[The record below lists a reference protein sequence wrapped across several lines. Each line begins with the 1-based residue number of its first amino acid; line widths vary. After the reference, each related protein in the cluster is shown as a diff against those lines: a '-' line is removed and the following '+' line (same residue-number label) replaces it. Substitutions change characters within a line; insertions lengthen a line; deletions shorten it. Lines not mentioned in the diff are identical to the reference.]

1 MVRTEGLGVRFDS
14 ILKVDVKKE
23 FEKDSIF
30 EHELIEKVGLK
41 RKKRRKSHHTK

>member
-1 MVRTEGLGVRFDS
+1 MVRTESLGVRLDS

-30 EHELIEKVGLK
+30 EDELIEKVGLK
-41 RKKRRKSHHTK
+41 RKKRRKLHHTK